1 MTIETQ
7 PAPAF
12 PMPRTC
18 PHAPP
23 AGYGPLRD
31 QGAVVPVTLPDGGR
45 SWVVT
50 RHAEVRFVLSDP
62 RFSADAM
69 RPGFP
74 LGRLV
79 NGGGVPLTTRT
90 RPFMRTDPPEHT
102 RLRRMLHAEFSVK
115 RLEALRPVIQ
125 RFVDELVDAMAGG
138 GRTADLVPALSEP
151 LQSKVF
157 CELLGVP
164 GEDRLLFQER
174 TEAWVLR
181 TSTVEQRQRA
191 VEDLMTYLDDLVS
204 ERIARPTDDLIGR
217 LVTDYHQT
225 GALHRDQLVSS
236 VRVLLTAGHD
246 TTANMISLGVF
257 TLLTEP
263 ELRARL
269 TADPALLPN
278 AVEELLRFHTP
289 VDFIT
294 ARLALEDV
302 EVGGQLVRAGE
313 GVFALCASANRDE
326 RAFPDPDRLDISRR
340 ARHHVA
346 FGFGPHQCLGQNL
359 TRIELQI
366 VYRTLFERLPELRLA
381 AEVADLPF
389 KHDGFAFG
397 LYSLPVAW

>member
-1 MTIETQ
+1 MTTETRT
-7 PAPAF
+7 APAF

-23 AGYGPLRD
+23 EGYGPLRE
-31 QGAVVPVTLPDGGR
+31 QGAVVPVTLPDGGEA
-45 SWVVT
+45 WVVT

-90 RPFMRTDPPEHT
+90 RPFMRTDAPEHT
-102 RLRRMLHAEFSVK
+102 RLRRMLHAEFGVK
-115 RLEALRPVIQ
+115 RLEELRPTIQ
-125 RFVDELVDAMAGG
+125 RFVDELLDAVIAGG
-138 GRTADLVPALSEP
+138 DRADLVAALAEP
-151 LQSKVF
+151 LQSAVF

-164 GEDRLLFQER
+164 REDRLLFQER
-174 TEAWVLR
+174 TEKWTLR
-181 TSTVEQRQRA
+181 TSSVEQRRQA
-191 VEDLMTYLDDLVS
+191 MDDLMTYLDDLVT
-204 ERIARPTDDLIGR
+204 EKIAHPADDLIGR
-217 LVTDYHQT
+217 LITGYHRT
-225 GALHRDQLVSS
+225 GQLHRDQLVSS

-263 ELRARL
+263 DLRARL
-269 TADPALLPN
+269 AARPELLPG

-302 EVGGQLVRAGE
+302 EVGGRLIRAGE

-326 RAFPDPDRLDISRR
+326 RAFPDPDRLDITRR
-340 ARHHVA
+340 SRHHVA
-346 FGFGPHQCLGQNL
+346 FGFGPHQCIGQNL
-359 TRIELQI
+359 SRIELQI
-366 VYRTLFERLPELRLA
+366 VYRTLFERLPDLRLA